1 MRISGL
7 IACMLCAALAITV
20 PWTAFAQ
27 AEYPNRAI
35 RFVVPIP
42 PGVVADTLPR
52 ILAEKLSARWGQPVI
67 IENRPG
73 AALNLGAEV
82 VAKAPPDGY
91 TLLATPQG
99 PLVISQSFF
108 PKLGFDPGAFV
119 PVSIYAELPYLLVA
133 NPKVAAST
141 LEELIAY
148 ARANPGK
155 INYASSGTG
164 SSLHLTI
171 EMLAGTA
178 GIRLVH
184 VPYQG
189 AAPALN
195 DVLAGHVEMM
205 VDNLGNSLPLV
216 RQGRLKV
223 LAVTGATRLPEL
235 PDVPA
240 VAELFPGFY
249 STGWY
254 AVVAPPRT
262 PEAIASK
269 LSLAIAEIL
278 QLPEV
283 ARRFRDLA
291 ITPTGTTAAETAAF
305 LRQEADRWRQVI
317 VSGGIKPD

>member
-291 ITPTGTTAAETAAF
+291 ITPTGTTPAETAAF

>member
-119 PVSIYAELPYLLVA
+119 PVSIYAELPYLLVV

-141 LEELIAY
+141 LQELIAY
-148 ARANPGK
+148 AKANPGK

-171 EMLAGTA
+171 EMLA
-178 GIRLVH
+178 H

-189 AAPALN
+189 AALIVMAQEYNAKADALET
-195 DVLAGHVEMM
+195 DTRSPLA
-205 VDNLGNSLPLV
+205 
-216 RQGRLKV
+216 
-223 LAVTGATRLPEL
+223 
-235 PDVPA
+235 
-240 VAELFPGFY
+240 
-249 STGWY
+249 
-254 AVVAPPRT
+254 
-262 PEAIASK
+262 AISQDAS
-269 LSLAIAEIL
+269 SVSRE
-278 QLPEV
+278 
-283 ARRFRDLA
+283 RRDL
-291 ITPTGTTAAETAAF
+291 
-305 LRQEADRWRQVI
+305 RQAR
-317 VSGGIKPD
+317 

>member
-1 MRISGL
+1 MSKL
-7 IACMLCAALAITV
+7 TACLLVAMLAIAE
-20 PWTAFAQ
+20 PWPASAQ
-27 AEYPNRAI
+27 AEYPNRTI
-35 RFVVPIP
+35 KFVVPIP

-52 ILAEKLSARWGQPVI
+52 IIAEKLSAQWGQPVI

-82 VAKAPPDGY
+82 VAKASPDGY

-108 PKLGFDPGAFV
+108 PKLGFDPSAFV
-119 PVSIYAELPYLLVA
+119 PVSIYAELPYLVVV
-133 NPKVAAST
+133 NPKVPAST
-141 LEELIAY
+141 LQELIAY
-148 ARANPGK
+148 AKANPGK
-155 INYASSGTG
+155 VNYASSGVG

-178 GIRLVH
+178 GIRVVH

-205 VDNLGNSLPLV
+205 IDNLGNSLPLA
-216 RQGRLKV
+216 REGKLKV
-223 LAVTGATRLPEL
+223 LAVTGATRIPEL

-240 VAELFPGFY
+240 VAELYPGFF

-254 AVVAPPRT
+254 AVVAPPKT
-262 PEAIASK
+262 PETIATK
-269 LSLAIAEIL
+269 LSRAIAETL
-278 QLPEV
+278 KLPDIV
-283 ARRFRDLA
+283 KRFRDLA
-291 ITPTGTTAAETAAF
+291 ITPTGTTSAEAAAF
-305 LRQEADRWRQVI
+305 LRQEAARWRQVI
-317 VSGGIKPD
+317 VSRGIKPD

>member
-20 PWTAFAQ
+20 PWTAFTQ

-99 PLVISQSFF
+99 ALVISQSFF

-119 PVSIYAELPYLLVA
+119 PVSIYAELPYLLVV

-291 ITPTGTTAAETAAF
+291 ITPTGTMPAETAAF